1 MPTMTNPPRVNY
13 LLPILATLGSTLI
26 VIVLFAV
33 LAFAAGSFSLRQLT
47 EPTDDA
53 MGSGLTGGLCGLLA
67 LILLGSILFFLE
79 AILKGLRDL
88 TQPMQRLAGWVD
100 EKYIG
105 RGGMGGHWVIVRLDG
120 PPPTAP
126 TAASVLGTAAA
137 PAPTAPPAPVAPPAR
152 RGGRAVEAAPTTT
165 PGFGAGLADVQQKTR
180 RSAPAP
186 AAAPVPEPPP
196 RRDRANTR
204 LFRLDKPVYTALRPG
219 EPVTIGYSRFLEHVY
234 YVEHQEGDTPVV
246 LYNKALI

>member
-1 MPTMTNPPRVNY
+1 MPTMNNPPRVNY

-53 MGSGLTGGLCGLLA
+53 LGSGVTGGLCGLLA
-67 LILLGSILFFLE
+67 LILAGAILFFFE
-79 AILKGLRDL
+79 AIVKGLRDL
-88 TQPMQRLAGWVD
+88 GQPLQRLSGWVD

-120 PPPTAP
+120 PPPPPT
-126 TAASVLGTAAA
+126 TAASMLRAPAADTVPAA
-137 PAPTAPPAPVAPPAR
+137 PPPAR
-152 RGGRAVEAAPTTT
+152 EGRVVEAAPTAT
-165 PGFGAGLADVQQKTR
+165 PGFGAGLAEVQQKTR
-180 RSAPAP
+180 RSAPSPAASAP
-186 AAAPVPEPPP
+186 APEPPP
-196 RRDRANTR
+196 RRDRATTR
-204 LFRLDKPVYTALRPG
+204 LFRIDKPVYNALRPG
-219 EPVTIGYSRFLEHVY
+219 EPVTVGYSRFLEHVY